1 MIRSFRIIRILTLKQ
16 DRKIAVVTNVNY
28 QKTQRNNFTFRAV
41 NSKALPF
48 LRVKD
53 SELWFSMPNDNAGI
67 VCFCREEPQ
76 KNTIAFEILGYTKQ
90 NNAVFVK
97 PITGKFS
104 DLLQHYNFN
113 IDNSEIAIIEE

>member
-1 MIRSFRIIRILTLKQ
+1 MVQNNDKKLPKIGQRIIRILTLKQ

-53 SELWFSMPNDNAGI
+53 SELWFSMPNSY
-67 VCFCREEPQ
+67 E
-76 KNTIAFEILGYTKQ
+76 
-90 NNAVFVK
+90 
-97 PITGKFS
+97 
-104 DLLQHYNFN
+104 
-113 IDNSEIAIIEE
+113 